1 MLISNE
7 WLKEYVTID
16 DSVSNLAER
25 ITRTG
30 IEVDDL
36 IDYTKDIKNLVVGF
50 VKSKDKHP
58 DADKLNVCQVDIG
71 EDEPVQIVCGAPNVD
86 AGQYVIVAKVG
97 GRLPGGI
104 KIKRA
109 KLRGERS
116 EGMICS
122 LQEIGISSN
131 YIPKSFESGIY
142 VFSESQVPGTDALQA
157 LYLDDQVMEFDLTPN
172 RADALSMIG
181 TAYEVAALYNTK
193 MTKPDTTS
201 NELELS
207 ANDELTVTI
216 ENEDK
221 VPYYSARVVHDVT
234 IEPSP
239 IWMQARL
246 IKAGIRPI
254 NNVVDISNY
263 VLLEYGQPL
272 HMFDQD
278 AIGSQQIVVRQANEG
293 EKMTTLDDTER
304 ELLTSDIVITNG
316 QTPIA
321 LAGVMGGDFSEVKEQ
336 TSNIVIEGAIFD
348 PVSIRH
354 TSRRL
359 NLRSESSSRFE
370 KGIATEFVD
379 EAVDRACYLL
389 QTYANGKVLKDRV
402 SSGELGAFIT
412 PIDITADKI
421 NRTIGFDLSQNDIVT
436 IFNQLGFDTE
446 INDDVIT
453 VLVPSR
459 RKDIT
464 IKEDL
469 IEEVARIYGY
479 DDIPSTL
486 PVFDKVTSG
495 QLTDRQYKTRMVK
508 EVLEGAGLDQAITYS
523 LVSKED
529 ATAFSMQQRQTIDLL
544 MPMSEA
550 HASLRQSLLPH
561 LIEAASYNVARK
573 NKDVKLFEIGNVFF
587 ANGEGELPD
596 QVEYL
601 SGILTGD
608 YVVNQ
613 WQGKKETVDFYLAKG
628 VVDRVSE
635 KLNLEF
641 SYRRADIDGLHP
653 GRTAEILLENKVVG
667 FIGEL
672 HPTLAAD
679 NDLKRTYVFEL
690 NFDAL
695 MSVSVGYINYQ
706 PIPRF
711 PGMSRDIALE
721 VDQNIPAA
729 DLLSTIHAHGGNILK
744 DTLVFDVYQGE
755 HLEKGKKSIAIRLNY
770 LDTEET
776 LTDERVSKVQAEIEA
791 ALIEQGEVVEIGRAH
806 V

>member
-50 VKSKDKHP
+50 VKSKEKHP

-142 VFSESQVPGTDALQA
+142 VFSEAQVSGTDALQA

-193 MTKPDTTS
+193 MTKPETTS
-201 NELELS
+201 NELDLS

-672 HPTLAAD
+672 HPILAAD

-695 MSVSVGYINYQ
+695 MAVSVGYINYQ

-791 ALIEQGEVVEIGRAH
+791 ALIEQGAVIR
-806 V
+806 

>member
-50 VKSKDKHP
+50 VKSKEKHP

-97 GRLPGGI
+97 GKLPGGI

-193 MTKPDTTS
+193 MTKPETTS

-304 ELLTSDIVITNG
+304 ELLMSDIVITNG

-321 LAGVMGGDFSEVKEQ
+321 LAGVMGGDFSEVKEH

-348 PVSIRH
+348 SVSIRH

-453 VLVPSR
+453 VQVPSR

-486 PVFDKVTSG
+486 PVFEKVTSG

-529 ATAFSMQQRQTIDLL
+529 ATAFAMQQRQTIDLL

-791 ALIEQGEVVEIGRAH
+791 ALIEQGAVIR
-806 V
+806 

>member
-50 VKSKDKHP
+50 VKSKEKHP

-142 VFSESQVPGTDALQA
+142 VFSEAQVPGTDALQA

-529 ATAFSMQQRQTIDLL
+529 ATAFSMQQRQTIDSL

-695 MSVSVGYINYQ
+695 MAVSVGYINYQ

-791 ALIEQGEVVEIGRAH
+791 ALIEQGAVIR
-806 V
+806 

>member
-50 VKSKDKHP
+50 VKSKEKHP

-193 MTKPDTTS
+193 MTKPETTS

-321 LAGVMGGDFSEVKEQ
+321 LAGVMGGDFSEVKEH

-402 SSGELGAFIT
+402 SSGELSAFIT
-412 PIDITADKI
+412 PIDITDDKI

-453 VLVPSR
+453 VQVPSR

-486 PVFDKVTSG
+486 PVFEKVTSG

-529 ATAFSMQQRQTIDLL
+529 ATAFAMQQRQTIDLL

-695 MSVSVGYINYQ
+695 MAVSVGYINYQ

-721 VDQNIPAA
+721 VNQNIPAA

-791 ALIEQGEVVEIGRAH
+791 ALIEQGAVIR
-806 V
+806 

>member
-50 VKSKDKHP
+50 VKSKEKHP

-142 VFSESQVPGTDALQA
+142 VFSEAQVPGTDTLQA

-193 MTKPDTTS
+193 MTKPETTS
-201 NELELS
+201 NELDLS

-672 HPTLAAD
+672 HPILAAD

-695 MSVSVGYINYQ
+695 MAVSVGYINYQ

-791 ALIEQGEVVEIGRAH
+791 ALIEQGAVIR
-806 V
+806 

>member
-50 VKSKDKHP
+50 VKSKEKHP

-131 YIPKSFESGIY
+131 YVPKTFESGIY
-142 VFSESQVPGTDALQA
+142 VFSEAQVPGTDALQA

-207 ANDELTVTI
+207 ANNELTVTI

-293 EKMTTLDDTER
+293 EKMTTLDGTER

-453 VLVPSR
+453 VQVPSR

-486 PVFDKVTSG
+486 PVFEKVTSG

-529 ATAFSMQQRQTIDLL
+529 ANAFSMQQRQTIDLL

-653 GRTAEILLENKVVG
+653 GRTAEILLENKIVG

-791 ALIEQGEVVEIGRAH
+791 ALIEQGAVIR
-806 V
+806 

>member
-50 VKSKDKHP
+50 VKSKEKHP

-193 MTKPDTTS
+193 MTKPETTS

-304 ELLTSDIVITNG
+304 ELLTSEIVITNG

-453 VLVPSR
+453 VQVPSR

-486 PVFDKVTSG
+486 PVFEKVTSG

-529 ATAFSMQQRQTIDLL
+529 ATAFAMQQRQTIDLL

-695 MSVSVGYINYQ
+695 MAVSVGYINYQ

-791 ALIEQGEVVEIGRAH
+791 ALIEQGAVIR
-806 V
+806 

>member
-50 VKSKDKHP
+50 VKSKEKHP

-142 VFSESQVPGTDALQA
+142 VFSEAQVPGTDALQA

-193 MTKPDTTS
+193 MTKPETTS
-201 NELELS
+201 NELDLS

-272 HMFDQD
+272 HMFDQH

-695 MSVSVGYINYQ
+695 MAVSVGYINYQ

-791 ALIEQGEVVEIGRAH
+791 ALIEQGAVIR
-806 V
+806 

>member
-16 DSVSNLAER
+16 DSVSDLAER

-50 VKSKDKHP
+50 VKSKEKHP

-193 MTKPDTTS
+193 MTKPETTS

-354 TSRRL
+354 TSRCL

-695 MSVSVGYINYQ
+695 MAVSVGYINYQ

-791 ALIEQGEVVEIGRAH
+791 ALIEQGAVIR
-806 V
+806 

>member
-50 VKSKDKHP
+50 VKSKEKHP

-193 MTKPDTTS
+193 MTKPETTS
-201 NELELS
+201 NEVELS

-321 LAGVMGGDFSEVKEQ
+321 LAGVMGGDFSEVKEH

-402 SSGELGAFIT
+402 SSGELSAFIT

-453 VLVPSR
+453 VQVPSR

-486 PVFDKVTSG
+486 PVFEKVTSG

-529 ATAFSMQQRQTIDLL
+529 ATAFAMQQRQTIDLL

-695 MSVSVGYINYQ
+695 MAVSVGYINYQ

-721 VDQNIPAA
+721 VNQNIPAA

-791 ALIEQGEVVEIGRAH
+791 ALIEQGAVIR
-806 V
+806 

>member
-16 DSVSNLAER
+16 DSVSDLAER

-50 VKSKDKHP
+50 VKSKEKHP

-193 MTKPDTTS
+193 MTKPETTS

-446 INDDVIT
+446 INDDVIK

-695 MSVSVGYINYQ
+695 MAVSVGYINYQ

-791 ALIEQGEVVEIGRAH
+791 ALIEQGAVIR
-806 V
+806 

>member
-50 VKSKDKHP
+50 VKSKEKHP

-193 MTKPDTTS
+193 MTKPETTS

-321 LAGVMGGDFSEVKEQ
+321 LAGVMGGDFSEVKEH

-348 PVSIRH
+348 SVSIRH

-453 VLVPSR
+453 VQVPSR

-486 PVFDKVTSG
+486 PVFEKVTSG

-529 ATAFSMQQRQTIDLL
+529 ATAFAMQQRQTIDLL

-628 VVDRVSE
+628 VVDRVAE

-695 MSVSVGYINYQ
+695 MAVSVGYINYQ

-721 VDQNIPAA
+721 VNQNIPAA

-791 ALIEQGEVVEIGRAH
+791 ALIKKGAVIR
-806 V
+806 

>member
-50 VKSKDKHP
+50 VKSKEKHP

-142 VFSESQVPGTDALQA
+142 VFSEAQVPGTDALQA

-354 TSRRL
+354 TSRCL

-695 MSVSVGYINYQ
+695 MAVSVGYINYQ

-791 ALIEQGEVVEIGRAH
+791 ALIEQGAVIR
-806 V
+806 

>member
-16 DSVSNLAER
+16 DSVSDLAER

-50 VKSKDKHP
+50 VKSKEKHP

-193 MTKPDTTS
+193 MTKPETTS

-278 AIGSQQIVVRQANEG
+278 AIGSQQIVVRQANGG

-695 MSVSVGYINYQ
+695 MAVSVGYINYQ

-791 ALIEQGEVVEIGRAH
+791 ALIEQGAVIR
-806 V
+806 

>member
-770 LDTEET
+770 IDTEET

-791 ALIEQGEVVEIGRAH
+791 ALIEQGAVIR
-806 V
+806 

>member
-50 VKSKDKHP
+50 VKSKEKHP

-131 YIPKSFESGIY
+131 YVPKTFESGIY
-142 VFSESQVPGTDALQA
+142 VFSEAQVPGTDALQA
-157 LYLDDQVMEFDLTPN
+157 LYLDAQVMEFDLTPN

-207 ANDELTVTI
+207 ANNELTVTI

-293 EKMTTLDDTER
+293 EKMTTLDGTER

-453 VLVPSR
+453 VQVPSR

-486 PVFDKVTSG
+486 PVFEKVTSG

-653 GRTAEILLENKVVG
+653 GRTAEILLENKIVG

-791 ALIEQGEVVEIGRAH
+791 ALIEQGAVIR
-806 V
+806 

>member
-50 VKSKDKHP
+50 VKSKEKHP

-142 VFSESQVPGTDALQA
+142 VFSEAQVPGTDALQA

-193 MTKPDTTS
+193 MTKPETTS
-201 NELELS
+201 NELDLS

-561 LIEAASYNVARK
+561 LIEAASYNVAHK

-672 HPTLAAD
+672 HPILAAD

-695 MSVSVGYINYQ
+695 MAVSVGYINYQ

-791 ALIEQGEVVEIGRAH
+791 ALIEQGAVIR
-806 V
+806 

>member
-172 RADALSMIG
+172 SADALSMIG

-791 ALIEQGEVVEIGRAH
+791 ALIEQGAVIR
-806 V
+806 

>member
-7 WLKEYVTID
+7 WLKEYVTND

-50 VKSKDKHP
+50 VKSKEKHP

-97 GRLPGGI
+97 GRLSGGI

-193 MTKPDTTS
+193 MTKPETTS

-321 LAGVMGGDFSEVKEQ
+321 LAGVMGGDFSEVKEH

-348 PVSIRH
+348 SVSIRH

-453 VLVPSR
+453 VQVPSR

-486 PVFDKVTSG
+486 PVFEKVTSG

-529 ATAFSMQQRQTIDLL
+529 ATAFAMQQRQTIDLL

-695 MSVSVGYINYQ
+695 MAVSVGYINYQ

-791 ALIEQGEVVEIGRAH
+791 ALIEQGAVIR
-806 V
+806 

>member
-16 DSVSNLAER
+16 DSVNNLAER
-25 ITRTG
+25 IIRTG

-50 VKSKDKHP
+50 VKSKEKHP

-71 EDEPVQIVCGAPNVD
+71 EDELVQIVCGAPNVD

-142 VFSESQVPGTDALQA
+142 VFSEAQVPGTDALQA

-193 MTKPDTTS
+193 MTKPETTS
-201 NELELS
+201 NELELY

-321 LAGVMGGDFSEVKEQ
+321 LAGVMGGDFSEVKEH
-336 TSNIVIEGAIFD
+336 TSNIVVEGAIFD
-348 PVSIRH
+348 SVSIRH

-446 INDDVIT
+446 INDDIIT
-453 VLVPSR
+453 VQVPSR

-486 PVFDKVTSG
+486 PVFEKVTSG

-529 ATAFSMQQRQTIDLL
+529 ATVFAMQQRQTIDLL

-628 VVDRVSE
+628 VVDRVAE

-695 MSVSVGYINYQ
+695 MAVSVGYINYQ

-770 LDTEET
+770 LDTGET

-791 ALIEQGEVVEIGRAH
+791 ALIEQGAVIR
-806 V
+806 

>member
-50 VKSKDKHP
+50 VKSKEKHP

-97 GRLPGGI
+97 GKLPGGI

-131 YIPKSFESGIY
+131 YVPKTFESGIY
-142 VFSESQVPGTDALQA
+142 VFSEAQVPGTDALQA

-207 ANDELTVTI
+207 ANNELTVTI

-293 EKMTTLDDTER
+293 EKMTTLDGTEC

-453 VLVPSR
+453 VQVPSR

-486 PVFDKVTSG
+486 PVFEKVTSG

-573 NKDVKLFEIGNVFF
+573 NKDVELFEIGNVFF

-653 GRTAEILLENKVVG
+653 GRTAEILLENKIVG

-791 ALIEQGEVVEIGRAH
+791 ALIEQGAVIR
-806 V
+806 

>member
-389 QTYANGKVLKDRV
+389 QTYANGKVIKDRV

-791 ALIEQGEVVEIGRAH
+791 ALIEQGAVIR
-806 V
+806 

>member
-50 VKSKDKHP
+50 VKSKEKHP

-131 YIPKSFESGIY
+131 YLPKTFESGIY
-142 VFSESQVPGTDALQA
+142 VFSEAQVPGTDALQA

-207 ANDELTVTI
+207 ANNELTVTI

-293 EKMTTLDDTER
+293 EKMTTLDGTER
-304 ELLTSDIVITNG
+304 ELLTIDIVITNG

-453 VLVPSR
+453 VQVPSR

-486 PVFDKVTSG
+486 PVFEKVTSG

-653 GRTAEILLENKVVG
+653 GRTAEILLENKIVG

-791 ALIEQGEVVEIGRAH
+791 ALIEQGAVIR
-806 V
+806 

>member
-354 TSRRL
+354 TSRCL

-791 ALIEQGEVVEIGRAH
+791 ALIEQGAVIR
-806 V
+806 

>member
-50 VKSKDKHP
+50 VKSKEKHP

-86 AGQYVIVAKVG
+86 AGQYVIVAKIG

-142 VFSESQVPGTDALQA
+142 VFSEAQVPGTDALQA

-193 MTKPDTTS
+193 MTKPETTS
-201 NELELS
+201 NELDLS

-613 WQGKKETVDFYLAKG
+613 WQDKKETVDFYLAKG

-672 HPTLAAD
+672 HPILAAD

-695 MSVSVGYINYQ
+695 MAVSVGYINYQ

-791 ALIEQGEVVEIGRAH
+791 ALIEQGAVIR
-806 V
+806 

>member
-16 DSVSNLAER
+16 DSVSDLAER

-50 VKSKDKHP
+50 VKSKEKHP

-193 MTKPDTTS
+193 MTKPETTS

-479 DDIPSTL
+479 DDIPSML

-695 MSVSVGYINYQ
+695 MAVSVGYINYQ

-791 ALIEQGEVVEIGRAH
+791 ALIEQGAVIR
-806 V
+806 

>member
-16 DSVSNLAER
+16 DSVSDLAER

-50 VKSKDKHP
+50 VKSKEKHP

-193 MTKPDTTS
+193 MTKPETTS

-316 QTPIA
+316 QSPIA

-695 MSVSVGYINYQ
+695 MAVSVGYINYQ

-791 ALIEQGEVVEIGRAH
+791 ALIEQGAVIR
-806 V
+806 

>member
-50 VKSKDKHP
+50 VKSKEKHP

-71 EDEPVQIVCGAPNVD
+71 EDESVQIVCGAPNVD

-131 YIPKSFESGIY
+131 YVPKTFESGIY
-142 VFSESQVPGTDALQA
+142 VFSEAQVPGTDALQA

-193 MTKPDTTS
+193 MTKPETTS

-216 ENEDK
+216 ENENK

-370 KGIATEFVD
+370 KGIVTEFVD

-453 VLVPSR
+453 VQVPSR

-695 MSVSVGYINYQ
+695 MAVSVGYINYQ

-791 ALIEQGEVVEIGRAH
+791 ALIEQGAVIR
-806 V
+806 

>member
-50 VKSKDKHP
+50 VKSKEKHP
-58 DADKLNVCQVDIG
+58 NADKLNVCQVDIG

-142 VFSESQVPGTDALQA
+142 VFSEAQVPGTDALQA

-193 MTKPDTTS
+193 MTKPETTS
-201 NELELS
+201 NELDLS

-672 HPTLAAD
+672 HPILAAD

-695 MSVSVGYINYQ
+695 MAVSVGYINYQ

-791 ALIEQGEVVEIGRAH
+791 ALIEQGAVIR
-806 V
+806 

>member
-50 VKSKDKHP
+50 VKSKEKHP

-131 YIPKSFESGIY
+131 YVPKTFESGIY
-142 VFSESQVPGTDALQA
+142 VFSEAQVPGTDALQA

-193 MTKPDTTS
+193 MTKPETTS

-695 MSVSVGYINYQ
+695 MAVSVGYINYQ

-791 ALIEQGEVVEIGRAH
+791 ALIEQGAVIR
-806 V
+806 

>member
-7 WLKEYVTID
+7 CLKEYVTID

-50 VKSKDKHP
+50 VKSKEKHP

-193 MTKPDTTS
+193 MTKPETTS

-321 LAGVMGGDFSEVKEQ
+321 LAGVMGGDFSEVKEH

-348 PVSIRH
+348 SVSIRH

-453 VLVPSR
+453 VQVPSR

-486 PVFDKVTSG
+486 PVFEKVTSG

-529 ATAFSMQQRQTIDLL
+529 ATAFAMQQRQTIDLL

-628 VVDRVSE
+628 VVDRVAE

-695 MSVSVGYINYQ
+695 MAVSVGYINYQ

-721 VDQNIPAA
+721 VNQNIPAA

-791 ALIEQGEVVEIGRAH
+791 ALIKQGAVIR
-806 V
+806 

>member
-7 WLKEYVTID
+7 WLKEYVTND

-50 VKSKDKHP
+50 VKSKEKHP

-193 MTKPDTTS
+193 MTKPETTS

-321 LAGVMGGDFSEVKEQ
+321 LAGVMGGDFSEVKEH

-348 PVSIRH
+348 SVSIRH

-453 VLVPSR
+453 VQVPSR

-486 PVFDKVTSG
+486 PVFEKVTSG

-529 ATAFSMQQRQTIDLL
+529 ATAFAMQQRQTIDLL

-561 LIEAASYNVARK
+561 LIEAASYNVVRK

-695 MSVSVGYINYQ
+695 MAVSVGYINYQ

-791 ALIEQGEVVEIGRAH
+791 ALIEQGAVIR
-806 V
+806 

>member
-50 VKSKDKHP
+50 VKSKEKHP

-695 MSVSVGYINYQ
+695 MAVSVGYINYQ

-791 ALIEQGEVVEIGRAH
+791 ALIEQGAVIR
-806 V
+806 

>member
-50 VKSKDKHP
+50 VKSKEKHP

-193 MTKPDTTS
+193 MTKPETTS
-201 NELELS
+201 NELEVS

-321 LAGVMGGDFSEVKEQ
+321 LAGVMGGDFSEVKEH

-348 PVSIRH
+348 SVSIRH

-453 VLVPSR
+453 VQVPSR

-486 PVFDKVTSG
+486 PVFEKVTSG

-529 ATAFSMQQRQTIDLL
+529 ATAFAMQQRQTIDLL

-561 LIEAASYNVARK
+561 LIEAASHNVARK

-628 VVDRVSE
+628 VVDRVAE

-695 MSVSVGYINYQ
+695 MAVSVGYINYQ

-721 VDQNIPAA
+721 VNQNIPAA

-791 ALIEQGEVVEIGRAH
+791 ALIEQGAVIR
-806 V
+806 

>member
-50 VKSKDKHP
+50 VKSKEKHP

-193 MTKPDTTS
+193 MTKPETTS

-321 LAGVMGGDFSEVKEQ
+321 LAGVMGGDFSEVKEH

-389 QTYANGKVLKDRV
+389 QTYVNGKVLKDRV
-402 SSGELGAFIT
+402 SSGELSAFIT

-453 VLVPSR
+453 VQVPSR

-486 PVFDKVTSG
+486 PVFEKVTSG

-529 ATAFSMQQRQTIDLL
+529 ATAFAMQQRQTIDLL

-695 MSVSVGYINYQ
+695 MAVSVGYINYQ

-721 VDQNIPAA
+721 VNQNIPAA

-791 ALIEQGEVVEIGRAH
+791 ALIEQGAVIR
-806 V
+806 

>member
-50 VKSKDKHP
+50 VKSKEKHP

-193 MTKPDTTS
+193 MTKPETTS

-221 VPYYSARVVHDVT
+221 VPYYSARVVHNVT

-321 LAGVMGGDFSEVKEQ
+321 LAGVMGGDFSEVKEH

-348 PVSIRH
+348 SVSIRH

-453 VLVPSR
+453 VQVPSR

-486 PVFDKVTSG
+486 PVFEKVTSG

-529 ATAFSMQQRQTIDLL
+529 ATAFAMQQRQTIDLL

-695 MSVSVGYINYQ
+695 MAVSVGYINYQ
-706 PIPRF
+706 PIPIF

-791 ALIEQGEVVEIGRAH
+791 ALIEQGPVIR
-806 V
+806 

>member
-50 VKSKDKHP
+50 VKSKEKHP

-193 MTKPDTTS
+193 MTKPETTS

-321 LAGVMGGDFSEVKEQ
+321 LAGVMGGDFSEVKEH

-348 PVSIRH
+348 SVSIRH

-379 EAVDRACYLL
+379 EAVDRACHLL

-453 VLVPSR
+453 VQVPSR

-486 PVFDKVTSG
+486 PVFEKVTSG

-529 ATAFSMQQRQTIDLL
+529 ATAFAMQQRQTIDLL

-628 VVDRVSE
+628 VVDRVAE

-695 MSVSVGYINYQ
+695 MAVSVGYINYQ

-721 VDQNIPAA
+721 VNQNIPAA

-791 ALIEQGEVVEIGRAH
+791 ALIKQGAVIR
-806 V
+806 